1 MPSQPAL
8 LRALLRPEAEEVGT
22 AQVSSLVFASHP
34 ALAPTVTELLT
45 LSTYKG
51 PGLTLSDRLSLLL
64 LEEVS
69 TIMTPI
75 LQVRSPKIGINSR
88 GTFKSPVSHRAR
100 TWPILRGDFYMELS
114 PSS

>member
-22 AQVSSLVFASHP
+22 AQVSSLVFASYP
-34 ALAPTVTELLT
+34 ALAPTITELLT

-69 TIMTPI
+69 TIMIPI
-75 LQVRSPKIGINSR
+75 LQVRSPKIGIAE
-88 GTFKSPVSHRAR
+88 G
-100 TWPILRGDFYMELS
+100 LS
-114 PSS
+114 KVPYLTGPGLGQFSE